1 MKLSSLFD
9 EIIRTANHSGP
20 SQIWVDVGH
29 HLELDYQLVQ
39 EESNSSE
46 MHKFEVFLAASEP
59 SLFFT
64 TLLTEIHHPCLFL
77 AGPVN
82 LL

>member
-1 MKLSSLFD
+1 MLPSLFD
-9 EIIRTANHSGP
+9 EIIWTANHS
-20 SQIWVDVGH
+20 DVGH

-46 MHKFEVFLAASEP
+46 MPKFEVFLAASEP
-59 SLFFT
+59 SSFFI
-64 TLLTEIHHPCLFL
+64 TLLTEIHHPCLLL